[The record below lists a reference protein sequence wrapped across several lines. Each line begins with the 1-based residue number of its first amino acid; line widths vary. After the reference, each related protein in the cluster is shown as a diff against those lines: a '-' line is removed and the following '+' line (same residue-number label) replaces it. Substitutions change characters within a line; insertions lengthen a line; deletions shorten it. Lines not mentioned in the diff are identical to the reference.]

1 MNPNYGYQ
9 LYQIQRIKTRAE
21 ILADDA
27 RRGRDAAAVAR
38 GSRRAYRKTL
48 GWGIKVLNEIGV
60 PARATARAVEDP

>member
-21 ILADDA
+21 VLADDA
-27 RRGRDAAAVAR
+27 RRGRCAAAVAR
-38 GSRRAYRKTL
+38 GSRRTYRKTL
-48 GWGIKVLNEIGV
+48 AWGIKVLNETRA

>member
-9 LYQIQRIKTRAE
+9 LYQNQRIKTRAE

-27 RRGRDAAAVAR
+27 RRGRCAAAVAR

-48 GWGIKVLNEIGV
+48 RWGIKVLNEIRA
-60 PARATARAVEDP
+60 PARATARRR

>member
-27 RRGRDAAAVAR
+27 RRGRCAAAVAR
-38 GSRRAYRKTL
+38 GGRRAYRKTL
-48 GWGIKVLNEIGV
+48 GWGIKVLNGTRT
-60 PARATARAVEDP
+60 PAPATPRVVEDP

>member
-27 RRGRDAAAVAR
+27 RRGRCAAAVAR

-48 GWGIKVLNEIGV
+48 RWGIKVLNEIRA
-60 PARATARAVEDP
+60 PARATARRR

>member
-21 ILADDA
+21 VLADDA
-27 RRGRDAAAVAR
+27 RRGRRAAAVAR

-48 GWGIKVLNEIGV
+48 GWGIKVGG
-60 PARATARAVEDP
+60 

>member
-21 ILADDA
+21 ALADDA
-27 RRGRDAAAVAR
+27 RRGRCAAAVAR
-38 GSRRAYRKTL
+38 GSRRAYSKTL
-48 GWGIKVLNEIGV
+48 AWRIKRLNATRA

>member
-48 GWGIKVLNEIGV
+48 GWGIKVLNGTGA
-60 PARATARAVEDP
+60 PAPATARAVEDP

>member
-27 RRGRDAAAVAR
+27 RCGRFAAAVSR

-48 GWGIKVLNEIGV
+48 GWGIAVLNEPRA
-60 PARATARAVEDP
+60 PARAAARAVEDP

>member
-9 LYQIQRIKTRAE
+9 LYQIHRIKTRAE

-27 RRGRDAAAVAR
+27 RRGRGAAAVAR
-38 GSRRAYRKTL
+38 GGRRAYRKTL
-48 GWGIKVLNEIGV
+48 GWGIKVLNEIRV